1 MLRRTYEWTMALAE
15 RPHALWLL
23 GAISLIECSLFPI
36 PPDVL
41 LIPMVLARRDRWF
54 AIALVCSVT
63 SLLGAY
69 LGYGI
74 GAFLFEQVGR
84 PVLTFYGYLP
94 QFQKI
99 SGWYNHYGTWI
110 VFFTSFTPV
119 PFKVITIF
127 SGATGLDPLTF
138 GVASFISRSIRFFL
152 EAILLWR
159 FGEPI
164 KIFIDRHLHRL
175 ALVFFVLLLGG
186 FATLRFL

>member
-15 RPHALWLL
+15 RPNALWLL

-54 AIALVCSVT
+54 SIALVCSVT
-63 SLLGAY
+63 SLVGAY
-69 LGYGI
+69 FGYAI

-84 PVLTFYGYLP
+84 PLLTFYGYLP

-99 SGWYNHYGTWI
+99 SGLYNHYGTWI
-110 VFFTSFTPV
+110 VFFTSFTPI

-138 GVASFISRSIRFFL
+138 GLASFISRSIRFYM
-152 EAILLWR
+152 EAILLWK